1 MTKHLLAFA
10 LFVLAVPVA
19 RAQGA
24 DQPTQALIAS
34 DSKSPVTLTSADVTL
49 RVGNRNVALADII
62 PIPANRT
69 QVALL
74 IDDGL
79 RTSISNEFDDLRD
92 FVNSLPRHRSLRRL
106 YAEWPR
112 RPRR

>member
-74 IDDGL
+74 IDKFSTTLPKTKL
-79 RTSISNEFDDLRD
+79 RGPDQ
-92 FVNSLPRHRSLRRL
+92 V
-106 YAEWPR
+106 
-112 RPRR
+112 RPGTIILSAQ